1 MMALRPAAARCP
13 PNGRHDWLADSGELV
28 ELDSCDKAPAHAK
41 VQRMRGGIAE
51 IARKVLA
58 TDGMSLVLAI
68 VYTDVL

>member
-1 MMALRPAAARCP
+1 MERLQLQALP
-13 PNGRHDWLADSGELV
+13 
-28 ELDSCDKAPAHAK
+28 AK

-58 TDGMSLVLAI
+58 IDGMSLVFAI